1 MQGRKIG
8 TIELVSECG
17 HVSDLGIS
25 CDNLA
30 LNTETIDKLTV
41 KVLKN
46 FVVKEVRIYFLEPD
60 KKVEEITIG
69 D

>member
-1 MQGRKIG
+1 MHGRKIR

-17 HVSDLGIS
+17 HVSDLDIS
-25 CDNLA
+25 CDNLD

-41 KVLKN
+41 KVLN
-46 FVVKEVRIYFLEPD
+46 TFVVKEIRIYFLEPD